1 MTVLTTLFGAQNAM
15 TRIVL
20 DAIML
25 EKLNYLTEPLE
36 LCDESGQVL
45 GSLLPAG
52 KTAHVDQT
60 GPRISMEE
68 LQRRRLAKNN
78 TRSTEVV
85 LAYLGTL

>member
-1 MTVLTTLFGAQNAM
+1 M

-36 LCDESGQVL
+36 LCDESGKVL
-45 GSLLPAG
+45 GSLLPAF
-52 KTAHVDQT
+52 KAAQVDQA

-78 TRSTEVV
+78 TRSTEEVI
-85 LAYLGTL
+85 AYLGTL

>member
-1 MTVLTTLFGAQNAM
+1 M

-20 DAIML
+20 DDIML

-36 LCDESGQVL
+36 LCDESGHVL
-45 GSLLPAG
+45 GSLLPAP
-52 KTAHVDQT
+52 KSVQVEQT

-78 TRSTEVV
+78 TRSTEEV